1 MSRNRQN
8 QRWRWLSIAIVLALV
23 SVACG
28 GDGDRAQFVNDSGTG
43 GAGGLGDQE
52 GSAGAGG
59 SGGDGGAAAPNFDA
73 FVDNQIFADPQR
85 NPLDFLGLGTDAEGA
100 RGYADAAQ
108 VCYAGADSCGATE
121 CEAFASCCVNT
132 GTCCE
137 PISDNPPLPTLL
149 DFRQCAGQSI
159 EACAASAGT
168 SAVAF
173 GQLEPL
179 LNQRG
184 LVPKGTA
191 TAEGGAVIGDL
202 MNLSSQRVEVG
213 VQFALP
219 IGCNGTCLE
228 SAGVAFTSTEPD
240 VFIDVDV
247 GLLLSG
253 SREVVNVMIGDA
265 VADSFPAGPGS
276 TRWRLIVSPEGL
288 AQVLRDGTLQGTYWF
303 DAAALERAR
312 FVAFGRNLSPPS
324 NSAAIA
330 FIETESSFCD
340 NPQAWNDRQPASITL
355 FGSEVPGHAFGSGPS
370 IVDHGARRLMAY
382 EVDGEIFISEED
394 APSEFVLA
402 DSNPALIPTE
412 PYEALGV
419 GDPELVSDGNTL
431 FLFYTARDANGAGSI
446 GVAASAAEPPV
457 FMNGEAPI
465 LLPSGDVVSY
475 DAPSVLYRDGLWL
488 LVARATLSTG
498 ATELRAFYTN
508 DPATTWE
515 PVVKG
520 GLEHLTRVDD
530 PTSEITDP
538 SLIVHNSAYHLY
550 YARRTGTRWAVELA
564 VSDELLLWRPMGEVL
579 GGSGEGF
586 DSLGARSFDALS
598 QADRIDG
605 IYSGQNG
612 VSFRLGTASRAAPSS
627 TAPSIF

>member
-1 MSRNRQN
+1 LEDALSRNRQN
-8 QRWRWLSIAIVLALV
+8 QRWRWLPIAIVLALV
-23 SVACG
+23 SAACG
-28 GDGDRAQFVNDSGTG
+28 GGGDSDGAQSVSDSGAG
-43 GAGGLGDQE
+43 GSGGLGDQE
-52 GSAGAGG
+52 GSA
-59 SGGDGGAAAPNFDA
+59 GGDGGAAAPNFDA

-85 NPLDFLGLGTDAEGA
+85 NPLDFLGLGTDAQGA

-108 VCYAGADSCGATE
+108 VCYASADSCVANE

-137 PISDNPPLPTLL
+137 PISDNPPLPASF
-149 DFRQCAGQSI
+149 DFQQCAEQTVGV
-159 EACAASAGT
+159 CVT
-168 SAVAF
+168 F

-179 LNQRG
+179 INQRG
-184 LVPKGTA
+184 FIPNGTA
-191 TAEGGAVIGDL
+191 TAEGGAVIGDVV
-202 MNLSSQRVEVG
+202 NLSSLRVEVG

-228 SAGVAFTSTEPD
+228 SAGIAFTAKEPG
-240 VFIDVDV
+240 VFVHADI

-253 SREVVNVMIGDA
+253 SREVVNLMIGDA
-265 VADSFPAGPGS
+265 VADSFDAGTDD
-276 TRWRLIVSPEGL
+276 TRWRLVLSPEGL
-288 AQVLRDGTLQGTYWF
+288 AQVFRDGASQGTYSF
-303 DAAALERAR
+303 DAATLERAR
-312 FVAFGRNLSPPS
+312 FVAFGRNLSLPS

-340 NPQAWNDRQPASITL
+340 NPQAWDDRQPASITL

-382 EVDGEIFISEED
+382 EVDGELFISEED

-446 GVAASAAEPPV
+446 GMAASAAEPPV

-475 DAPSVLYRDGLWL
+475 DAPSVLFRDGLWL

-498 ATELRAFYTN
+498 ATELRAFYTSN
-508 DPATTWE
+508 PDMNWE
-515 PVVKG
+515 PMVNG

-579 GGSGEGF
+579 SGSGEGF

-598 QADRIDG
+598 QPDRIDG

-612 VSFRLGTASRAAPSS
+612 VSFRLGTASR
-627 TAPSIF
+627 TAPSGTAPTIF

>member
-1 MSRNRQN
+1 LSRNRQN
-8 QRWRWLSIAIVLALV
+8 QRWRWLPIAIVLALV
-23 SVACG
+23 SAACG
-28 GDGDRAQFVNDSGTG
+28 GGGDSDGAQFVSDSGAG
-43 GAGGLGDQE
+43 GSGGLGDQE
-52 GSAGAGG
+52 GSA
-59 SGGDGGAAAPNFDA
+59 GGDGGAAAPNFDA

-108 VCYAGADSCGATE
+108 VCYASADSCGATE

-168 SAVAF
+168 SAVTF

-228 SAGVAFTSTEPD
+228 SAGVAFTSTEPG

-288 AQVLRDGTLQGTYWF
+288 AQVLRDGTLQGTYRF

-330 FIETESSFCD
+330 FIETETSFCD

-382 EVDGEIFISEED
+382 EVDAEIFISEED

-431 FLFYTARDANGAGSI
+431 FLFYTARDANGAGSV
-446 GVAASAAEPPV
+446 GMAASAAEPPV

-465 LLPSGDVVSY
+465 PLPSGDVVSY

-488 LVARATLSTG
+488 LVVRATLSTG
-498 ATELRAFYTN
+498 ATELSAFYTN

>member
-1 MSRNRQN
+1 
-8 QRWRWLSIAIVLALV
+8 
-23 SVACG
+23 
-28 GDGDRAQFVNDSGTG
+28 
-43 GAGGLGDQE
+43 
-52 GSAGAGG
+52 
-59 SGGDGGAAAPNFDA
+59 
-73 FVDNQIFADPQR
+73 
-85 NPLDFLGLGTDAEGA
+85 
-100 RGYADAAQ
+100 
-108 VCYAGADSCGATE
+108 
-121 CEAFASCCVNT
+121 
-132 GTCCE
+132 
-137 PISDNPPLPTLL
+137 LL

-159 EACAASAGT
+159 EVCAANAGT
-168 SAVAF
+168 SAVPF

-184 LVPKGTA
+184 LVPNGTA

-202 MNLSSQRVEVG
+202 ISLSSQRVEVG

-228 SAGVAFTSTEPD
+228 SAGVAFTSTEPG

-312 FVAFGRNLSPPS
+312 FVAFGRNLSSPS

-355 FGSEVPGHAFGSGPS
+355 SNVEVPSHAFGSGPS
-370 IVDHGARRLMAY
+370 IVDHGGLRLMAY

-394 APSEFVLA
+394 APNEFVLA

-431 FLFYTARDANGAGSI
+431 FLFYTARDGNGAGSI
-446 GVAASAAEPPV
+446 GMAASAAEPPV

-475 DAPSVLYRDGLWL
+475 DAPSVLFRDGLWL

-498 ATELRAFYTN
+498 ATELRAFYTSN
-508 DPATTWE
+508 PDMNWE
-515 PVVKG
+515 PMVNG